1 MNTLLAGIFGGWE
14 IVLILAVVLILFG
27 AKKLPELAKGLG
39 QGIKEFK
46 KATTEVSHEINS
58 AMDDQRYSSP
68 SRQIDPPHRQDDSVA
83 SQRKPAGSSDPANK
97 V

>member
-1 MNTLLAGIFGGWE
+1 MNTLLAGFFGGWE

-46 KATTEVSHEINS
+46 KATTEVSQEISS

-68 SRQIDPPHRQDDSVA
+68 SRQIDPPHRQTDSAAA
-83 SQRKPAGSSDPANK
+83 SGKPSDPANK
-97 V
+97 A